1 MRLEAE
7 ISERRWFK
15 KPREV
20 MMKAMITER
29 KVQVRLSVC
38 VCVCVFAH
46 ALSHILLFAT
56 PWTVACLAPLSME
69 FSRQEYRV
77 G

>member
-7 ISERRWFK
+7 VSERKWFQ

-29 KVQVRLSVC
+29 KVQVRRGVCVTVC
-38 VCVCVFAH
+38 VCVCVYVCTH
-46 ALSHILLFAT
+46 T
-56 PWTVACLAPLSME
+56 
-69 FSRQEYRV
+69 
-77 G
+77 